1 MDISENPRLLFI
13 SRAYPP
19 IIGGLENQNYELSI
33 WLPKITETKII
44 VNRKGKKYLPFFLPY
59 ATIKTLFMPKKYDAL
74 LLGDGVLGIIG
85 WIVKIFHKK
94 PVICVVHGLDLT
106 YKNFFYQKFWL
117 GFFLKKMDKLIAV
130 GNETVSAGTKRGLDA
145 KKFVFIPNG
154 VDIEKFIKK
163 YSRKDLEKILN
174 EKLVGKKIILTTGR
188 LVAHKGVDW
197 FCENVVP
204 SLNDDIL
211 YLIAGDGE
219 KRKEIEKII
228 AKKNIAQKVRLL
240 GRVSEKE
247 LKILY
252 NTADLYVKP
261 NVKVTGTMEGFGIVV
276 IEAASCN
283 LTVIASDLEGLKD
296 AIKDGKNG
304 FLVESRNS
312 TAWIEKINLLL
323 SDNNFRIEFGKK
335 ACEFVRDNF
344 AWEKIS
350 QKYIEEIKKT
360 LC

>member
-33 WLPKITETKII
+33 WLPKVAKTNII
-44 VNRKGKKYLPFFLPY
+44 VNKKGKNFLSIFLPY
-59 ATIKTLFMPKKYDAL
+59 AAIKALFMSKEYDIL
-74 LLGDGVLGIIG
+74 LLGDGVLGIVG

-94 PVICVVHGLDLT
+94 PVVCVVHGLDLT
-106 YKNFFYQKFWL
+106 YKNCFYQKFWL

-130 GNETVSAGTKRGLDA
+130 GNETISAGIKRGLDE

-154 VDIEKFIKK
+154 VDIKKFVGK
-163 YSRKDLEKILN
+163 YSKTDLEEMLN
-174 EKLVGKKIILTTGR
+174 EKLTERKIILTTGR
-188 LVAHKGVDW
+188 LAAHKGIDW

-204 SLNDDIL
+204 NLSDDIL

-228 AKKNIAQKVRLL
+228 TKKDIAKKVRLL

-247 LKILY
+247 LRLLY

-261 NVKVTGTMEGFGIVV
+261 NIKVNGTMEGFGIVV

-296 AIKDGKNG
+296 AIKDGENG
-304 FLVESRNS
+304 FLIESKNS
-312 TAWIEKINLLL
+312 SAWTEKVNLLL
-323 SDNNFRIEFGKK
+323 NDNAFRIKFGEK
-335 ACEFVRDNF
+335 ACKFVCTNF
-344 AWEKIS
+344 SWEKIS